1 VISVIIPLYNVEYT
15 IGPCLTAVFASRHA
29 DYEVIVIDDGSRDD
43 SVAIAAKFPVKL
55 IRLQKNMGLS
65 HARNIGATHAQYDI
79 LVFIDADVV
88 IRQDTL
94 TMIHAFFEKQADA
107 TGVVGLL
114 DENCPHDDFF
124 SQYKNLYMN
133 FIFNK
138 VSSPISFLY
147 GSIHALRKK
156 DFQPY
161 DESLA
166 YTEDTDLGQ
175 RLSANGKK
183 IFLLKDLLVTH
194 LKRYGFF
201 SILKNDFRIPF
212 YWGRLF
218 FKYSDPLKLFAQKRF
233 AHAGG
238 SQISSILVA
247 PAVVL
252 LLVLSVCYRSVPLL
266 MPGFLFLVF
275 IYLNIVFF
283 VFLFHKKGVR
293 FTLCSIF
300 FTFLDQHIMASGIL
314 VGTVH
319 HLWCKKRWFKRIK
332 TEC

>member
-1 VISVIIPLYNVEYT
+1 MISVIIPLYNVEYT
-15 IGPCLTAVFASRHA
+15 IGPCLTAVFASRYA

-43 SVAIAAKFPVKL
+43 SVVIAAKFPVKL
-55 IRLQKNMGLS
+55 IRLEKNMGPS

-79 LVFIDADVV
+79 LVFIDADVL
-88 IRQDTL
+88 IRPDTL
-94 TMIHAFFEKQADA
+94 AMIHAFLEKQADA
-107 TGVVGLL
+107 AGVVGLL

-138 VSSPISFLY
+138 VSSPIGFLY

-166 YTEDTDLGQ
+166 YAEDTDLGQ

-183 IFLLKDLLVTH
+183 IFLLKNLLVTH
-194 LKRYGFF
+194 LKRYGFLR
-201 SILKNDFRIPF
+201 ILKNDFMIPF
-212 YWGRLF
+212 CWARLF
-218 FKYSDPLKLFAQKRF
+218 FKYSDLLKLLARKRF

-238 SQISSILVA
+238 SQISSIFVA
-247 PAVVL
+247 PTVVL
-252 LLVLSVCYRSVPLL
+252 LLVLSACYRSISLL
-266 MPGFLFLVF
+266 LPGFAFLLFM
-275 IYLNIVFF
+275 YLNIVFF
-283 VFLFHKKGVR
+283 HFLFHKKGLQ
-293 FTLCSIF
+293 FTLCSLF
-300 FTFLDQHIMASGIL
+300 FTFLDQNIMASGIL

-319 HLWCKKRWFKRIK
+319 HFWCKTR
-332 TEC
+332 